1 MTRPDLVIRT
11 VQEKIFKLVWKNKRD
26 KVKRS
31 VIFQPLSRGGL
42 NFPDFRTQV
51 KSLRLGRLL
60 HSSNE
65 IETRREFRMNIII
78 NTEG

>member
-1 MTRPDLVIRT
+1 M
-11 VQEKIFKLVWKNKRD
+11 D

-31 VIFQPLSRGGL
+31 VIFQPHSRGGL

-65 IETRREFRMNIII
+65 IETWQGIPNEYFNQHVGLAFHLKCNYDIKQTR
-78 NTEG
+78 